1 MRSRPPSGGRFVLG
15 PGRVTPFGRSAER
28 LGILRVPMR
37 GAPNIVLIGPMGSGK
52 TAVGRSL
59 SRHLGKP
66 FYDSDT
72 EIVRRTGVDI
82 PYIFEKEGE
91 SGFREREREAI
102 EALLALRGIV
112 LATGGGAILLPEN
125 RRLLAQR
132 GCVIYLETS
141 IEQQAERVQHGRS
154 RPLLA
159 NVEDPALRLQELM
172 AVRDPLYRSIAD
184 ITVRTDGRRVK
195 AVAED
200 IVRMIR

>member
-1 MRSRPPSGGRFVLG
+1 LRPPSGGRIVSGLHLPLAG
-15 PGRVTPFGRSAER
+15 VSLRKLAKP
-28 LGILRVPMR
+28 LGILRVCMR
-37 GAPNIVLIGPMGSGK
+37 GASNIFLIGPMGSGK

-59 SRHLGKP
+59 SRFLGKP

-102 EALLALRGIV
+102 EALAGRRGIV

-132 GCVIYLETS
+132 GWVVYLETS
-141 IEQQAERVQHGRS
+141 VDQQVDRVKHGRH
-154 RPLLA
+154 RPLLS
-159 NVEDPALRLQELM
+159 NVDPAVRLQELM

>member
-1 MRSRPPSGGRFVLG
+1 
-15 PGRVTPFGRSAER
+15 
-28 LGILRVPMR
+28 MR
-37 GAPNIVLIGPMGSGK
+37 GAPNLILVGPMGSGK

-91 SGFREREREAI
+91 AGFREREREAI
-102 EALLALRGIV
+102 GALVALRGIV
-112 LATGGGAILLPEN
+112 LATGGGAILLEEN
-125 RRLLAQR
+125 RRLLAER
-132 GCVIYLETS
+132 GCVVYLETS
-141 IEQQAERVQHGRS
+141 VRQQAERVQHGRS
-154 RPLLA
+154 RPLLT
-159 NVEDPALRLQELM
+159 NVDPATRLEELM

-184 ITVRTDGRRVK
+184 FTVSTDGRRVK

>member
-1 MRSRPPSGGRFVLG
+1 MH
-15 PGRVTPFGRSAER
+15 
-28 LGILRVPMR
+28 
-37 GAPNIVLIGPMGSGK
+37 GASSIFLIGPMGSGK

-59 SRHLGKP
+59 ARHLAKP

-102 EALLALRGIV
+102 AALVALRGIV

-125 RRLLAQR
+125 RRLLAEG
-132 GCVIYLETS
+132 GCVVYLETS
-141 IEQQAERVQHGRS
+141 VEQQAERVQHGRN
-154 RPLLA
+154 RPLISNSNL
-159 NVEDPALRLQELM
+159 DPAIRLQELM
-172 AVRDPLYRSIAD
+172 AVRDPLYREIAD

-195 AVAED
+195 SVAED
-200 IVRMIR
+200 IMRLFR

>member
-1 MRSRPPSGGRFVLG
+1 MQ
-15 PGRVTPFGRSAER
+15 
-28 LGILRVPMR
+28 

-52 TAVGRSL
+52 TAVGRSVA
-59 SRHLGKP
+59 RHLGKP

-102 EALLALRGIV
+102 AALVALRGIV
-112 LATGGGAILLPEN
+112 LATGGGAVLLPEN
-125 RRLLAQR
+125 RHLLAER
-132 GCVIYLETS
+132 GCVVYLETS
-141 IEQQAERVQHGRS
+141 VEQQAERVQQGRN
-154 RPLLA
+154 RPLISNS
-159 NVEDPALRLQELM
+159 NVDPAIRLKELM

-195 AVAED
+195 SVAED

>member
-1 MRSRPPSGGRFVLG
+1 
-15 PGRVTPFGRSAER
+15 
-28 LGILRVPMR
+28 MR

-52 TAVGRSL
+52 TAVGRSVA
-59 SRHLGKP
+59 RHLGRL

-91 SGFREREREAI
+91 SGFRERERETI
-102 EALLALRGIV
+102 EALVSLRGIV

-125 RRLLAQR
+125 RRLLAER
-132 GCVIYLETS
+132 GCVVYLETS
-141 IEQQAERVQHGRS
+141 VLQQTERVQQGRH
-154 RPLLA
+154 RPLLS
-159 NVEDPALRLQELM
+159 NVDPSVRLRELM
-172 AVRDPLYRSIAD
+172 VTREPLYRSIAD

-200 IVRMIR
+200 IVRLIR